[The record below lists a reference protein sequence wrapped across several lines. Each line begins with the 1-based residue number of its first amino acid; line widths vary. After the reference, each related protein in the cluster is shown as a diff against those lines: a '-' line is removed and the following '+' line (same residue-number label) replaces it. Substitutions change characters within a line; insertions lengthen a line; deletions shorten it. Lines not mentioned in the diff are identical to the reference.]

1 MPKMRITEK
10 NILITGTSGGIGKA
24 LAKHYLAMGNKVIG
38 CSRKK
43 SSLSELNYT
52 HRLLDISNEKD
63 VIKFFSFI
71 RKEYSQL
78 DVLINNAGI
87 ASMNHSLL
95 TPIKTV
101 EKILKTNIMGTFLF
115 SREAAKIMKKNQ
127 TGRIINFSS
136 IATPLKLEGES
147 VYASSKAAINS
158 LTETLSKEFAP
169 FGITVNCIGPTPIKT
184 NLIKSIP
191 KVKIDDLIKRQAI
204 KRFGEFSDIS
214 NVTDFFIRPES
225 EFITG
230 QVIYLGGV

>member
-1 MPKMRITEK
+1 
-10 NILITGTSGGIGKA
+10 
-24 LAKHYLAMGNKVIG
+24 MGNFV
-38 CSRKK
+38 
-43 SSLSELNYT
+43 
-52 HRLLDISNEKD
+52 
-63 VIKFFSFI
+63 
-71 RKEYSQL
+71 
-78 DVLINNAGI
+78 
-87 ASMNHSLL
+87 
-95 TPIKTV
+95 
-101 EKILKTNIMGTFLF
+101 F

>member
-1 MPKMRITEK
+1 MRITKK
-10 NILITGTSGGIGKA
+10 NILITGTSGGIGHA

-38 CSRKK
+38 CSR
-43 SSLSELNYT
+43 SESFISASNYY
-52 HRLLDISNEKD
+52 HKLLDISNEKD
-63 VIKFFSFI
+63 VIEFFSFI
-71 RKEYSQL
+71 RKEYSEL

-101 EKILKTNIMGTFLF
+101 EKILKTNIIGTFLF

-147 VYASSKAAINS
+147 IYASSKAAINS
-158 LTETLSKEFAP
+158 LTETLAKEFAP

-191 KVKIDDLIKRQAI
+191 KGKIDALIQRQAI
-204 KRFGEFSDIS
+204 KRFGKYTDIA
-214 NVTDFFIRPES
+214 NVTDFFIQPES
-225 EFITG
+225 DFITG